1 MEVYVLFDNTWY
13 DNSIIGIYSLDGY
26 KTYRENLF
34 AKAVEKLNFI
44 VNDILN
50 RKNAQEILAKE
61 KIHEAE
67 KLLPLEKEAKFN
79 KDTEKFKQLNKK
91 RKTLL
96 KEANKIKYNYPS
108 TILHKYQS
116 ILEAG
121 KDTII
126 DWYMDYNNIFAD
138 IQTIIE

>member
-1 MEVYVLFDNTWY
+1 MEVCVLFDNTWA

-34 AKAVEKLNFI
+34 TEAVEKLNFI

-67 KLLPLEKEAKFN
+67 KLLLLEKEAKFN
-79 KDTEKFKQLNKK
+79 KDTEKFKRLNKK
-91 RKTLL
+91 RKALL

-108 TILHKYQS
+108 IILHKHQS

-121 KDTII
+121 KDAII

>member
-108 TILHKYQS
+108 TILHNHQS

-121 KDTII
+121 KDVII

>member
-1 MEVYVLFDNTWY
+1 MEVCVLFDNTWA